1 MPAIL
6 ILDQIG
12 TPGAVGDSIFFD
24 VKTDSRSGRLG
35 RWRSHELAD
44 GVEQGSDGGGV
55 TFDPFGLAETFAALT
70 AGNLALRVDAD
81 AAARMVD
88 SLAQDLDFVD
98 LTSKEVLDALKQTRK
113 RGVRGGRIHD
123 FLHAVA
129 AEKAKTGQ
137 LLSSQLIIA
146 GFA

>member
-1 MPAIL
+1 MKAYW
-6 ILDQIG
+6 
-12 TPGAVGDSIFFD
+12 DSSALVEASAD
-24 VKTDSRSGRLG
+24 LALRTRL
-35 RWRSHELAD
+35 HTE
-44 GVEQGSDGGGV
+44 GGV
-55 TFDPFGLAETFAALT
+55 TRTHALAETFSALT

-98 LTSKEVLDALKQTRK
+98 LTSKEVLDALKQTQK

-129 AEKAKTGQ
+129 AEKAKAGQ
-137 LLSSQLIIA
+137 LLTADENDFESLLDTVKVEQV
-146 GFA
+146 